1 MKAWRRCTALATAC
15 SATDM
20 RLPPARLNLKQRV
33 MWALTALVA
42 LFVIMQGSLAYLSM
56 VEQEDDLVDELVL
69 AEARRLAV
77 HLGQSEVP
85 GVQPEDLLTLSPH
98 FTAWLKARDGT
109 VTPAL
114 LPAYM
119 AALPEG
125 PHILTDSGT
134 ELHAYVL
141 PTPYGQLYL
150 QYDAESHEAK
160 VRQFGFYLL
169 GLGVLCIVLAALA
182 ATQLASVVVAP
193 VERLTRMLGE
203 WAPGVMPPDGSDEE
217 AQLLAAFS
225 RVQERFE
232 EGIAHEREFIGNA
245 RHEIRTPLTALRT
258 DLEMLALNAPAP
270 MQQRL
275 QRALASVDEISGSL
289 DIVHT
294 LSQHRVQDR
303 EPVDLAACVD
313 AAWASLAGVEGAE
326 RFDFR
331 NAVATDV
338 RVLADR
344 HALLTILRNLIRNA
358 AEHAEATHCTVTH
371 TARGIEVA
379 DDGVGIAAE
388 ELPLLF
394 DRYYRGRRM
403 DAPGQAGGSADRGL
417 GLAIARQV
425 ADLNGWQLTVESS
438 AGRGTCFIL
447 GLDPA

>member
-1 MKAWRRCTALATAC
+1 MASAIGWPATE
-15 SATDM
+15 M
-20 RLPPARLNLKQRV
+20 RLIPARLNLKQRV

-42 LFVIMQGSLAYLSM
+42 LFVVMQGSLAYLSM

-77 HLGQSEVP
+77 HLGQDEVP

-98 FTAWLKARDGT
+98 FTAWLKARDGI

-114 LPAYM
+114 LPDYM

-125 PHILTDSGT
+125 PHILTDTGA
-134 ELHAYVL
+134 ELHAYVMS
-141 PTPYGQLYL
+141 TAYGELYL
-150 QYDAESHEAK
+150 QYDAEQHEAK

-169 GLGVLCIVLAALA
+169 GLGALCIALAALA
-182 ATQLASVVVAP
+182 ATQLAAIVVAP

-203 WAPGVMPPDGSDEE
+203 WAPGVVPAEARDEE

-258 DLEMLALNAPAP
+258 DLEMLALHAPVE

-275 QRALASVDEISGSL
+275 QRSLASVDEIAGSL
-289 DIVHT
+289 DLVHT
-294 LSQHRVQDR
+294 LSQRRAQER

-313 AAWASLAGVEGAE
+313 AAWVSLARSEDTE
-326 RFDFR
+326 RLSFS
-331 NAVATDV
+331 NAVAADV

-358 AEHAEATHCTVTH
+358 AEHAMASHCTVTH
-371 TARGIEVA
+371 SERGIEIA
-379 DDGVGIAAE
+379 DDGVGISAQD
-388 ELPLLF
+388 LPLLF
-394 DRYYRGRRM
+394 DRYYRARRM
-403 DAPGQAGGSADRGL
+403 DAPEQRGIGADRGL

-425 ADLNGWQLTVESS
+425 ADLNGWQLAVESEP
-438 AGRGTCFIL
+438 GTGTRFIL
-447 GLDPA
+447 SLTAA